1 MRHGGCAKPD
11 AAALETSDVAAA
23 TGREP
28 RSRNARPCRNP
39 RAQWRTRGTHRSR
52 PGSGPLDRRPRPRCH
67 AGPRSMSVSNRS
79 TLVLTLALAA
89 AQWIVPSAARAQTPR
104 IRVAFRLRDA
114 EYRQAF
120 SDAER
125 RTVEDSAT
133 ALLVQALLRHFRFV
147 SFTADSTDATPRVL
161 LVTLDQ
167 KDRGPSA
174 PLGEVGLHV
183 LLRNPPDSTISYW
196 TPYRRAGAD
205 LDREA
210 VTVETFLAELGRRR
224 SAAADAV
231 GAETYWQMGLRIAE
245 AFPEAPVMLDLAMET
260 AALYQRHRELDPD
273 GRKFRDIEQR
283 LFDQKSE
290 AYARADKDAIQQ
302 LHTVLGLIY
311 VERGIWQSNLPWTNA
326 TYQLEHA
333 LSTARERD
341 AA

>member
-1 MRHGGCAKPD
+1 
-11 AAALETSDVAAA
+11 
-23 TGREP
+23 
-28 RSRNARPCRNP
+28 
-39 RAQWRTRGTHRSR
+39 
-52 PGSGPLDRRPRPRCH
+52 
-67 AGPRSMSVSNRS
+67 MSVSNRS
-79 TLVLTLALAA
+79 TLVLTIALAA

-120 SDAER
+120 SGAER

-147 SFTADSTDATPRVL
+147 TFTADSADATPRVL

-210 VTVETFLAELGRRR
+210 VTVETFLAELRRR
-224 SAAADAV
+224 GVGLTTLDEVAA
-231 GAETYWQMGLRIAE
+231 R
-245 AFPEAPVMLDLAMET
+245 
-260 AALYQRHRELDPD
+260 AL
-273 GRKFRDIEQR
+273 
-283 LFDQKSE
+283 
-290 AYARADKDAIQQ
+290 ARADELPVAS
-302 LHTVLGLIY
+302 V
-311 VERGIWQSNLPWTNA
+311 VRGAVGGRSGWIA
-326 TYQLEHA
+326 TQGRPRARRA
-333 LSTARERD
+333 LTRE
-341 AA
+341 

>member
-1 MRHGGCAKPD
+1 
-11 AAALETSDVAAA
+11 
-23 TGREP
+23 
-28 RSRNARPCRNP
+28 
-39 RAQWRTRGTHRSR
+39 
-52 PGSGPLDRRPRPRCH
+52 
-67 AGPRSMSVSNRS
+67 MSVSNRS
-79 TLVLTLALAA
+79 TLVLTIALAA

-147 SFTADSTDATPRVL
+147 TFTADSADATPRVL

-210 VTVETFLAELGRRR
+210 VTVETFLAELAIKLDGLVDADWDRLVGEHLSRISIADTADVAVWGSPAGWLIPYSSKQICIDTR
-224 SAAADAV
+224 TGKLLVTNQQITDAGFEDRDVIAKVATFHPRDSTTVPSRIFTRFKDHIHAKALDPSGLPAADSLRVSGVYIVEYHFDAV
-231 GAETYWQMGLRIAE
+231 
-245 AFPEAPVMLDLAMET
+245 
-260 AALYQRHRELDPD
+260 HC
-273 GRKFRDIEQR
+273 
-283 LFDQKSE
+283 
-290 AYARADKDAIQQ
+290 
-302 LHTVLGLIY
+302 
-311 VERGIWQSNLPWTNA
+311 A
-326 TYQLEHA
+326 TLTPPNTEPNQ
-333 LSTARERD
+333 
-341 AA
+341 